1 MDIINEPPSEVPPSL
16 ANLGDGNFVVGV
28 KQLKK
33 ALREG
38 RAVQVYLASNADPK
52 LTGEV
57 TALCEEGQVPY
68 TWVSSMEDLGK
79 ACGIS
84 VGAAAAAT
92 VHP

>member
-16 ANLGDGNFVVGV
+16 ASLGDGNYVVGV

-33 ALREG
+33 ALRDG
-38 RAVQVYLASNADPK
+38 RAVQVYLAKNADPK

-57 TALCEEGQVPY
+57 TTLCDAGHVPY
-68 TWVSSMEDLGK
+68 TWVSTMDDLGK

-92 VHP
+92 VKD